1 MPALFVLAAMAFSKI
16 SPPKLGEPPLEL
28 HPWLY
33 TPKKGDAHLNTFFR
47 LDKYRVFQQLLTIS
61 SQF

>member
-33 TPKKGDAHLNTFFR
+33 TPKKGDAHH
-47 LDKYRVFQQLLTIS
+47 IS
-61 SQF
+61 R